1 MRFKGLDLNLL
12 MAFDALLDTR
22 SVSRAADRM
31 HLSQAA
37 MSSALGRLREYFG
50 DEILIVQGKRMYPT
64 AFAESLVP
72 RVKECL
78 RHVEEVI
85 STSPTF
91 DPATSQRT
99 FRVVASDYV
108 TGVLLAP
115 LVADLAHTAPRVRID
130 ILLPHDDVVKQ
141 IEDGDID
148 LLITPEHYVSTELPA
163 EVLYEEEHVVAG
175 WSENPLVQK
184 PISEND
190 LFGAG
195 HVAVSIGNQRVVS
208 YGDKQLESLGKTR
221 RVEVVA
227 PSFTLVPWLLEGTQ
241 RLALMHERLAIA
253 MARHFPI
260 AYTALPFQMPP
271 LREMVQFHFA
281 RASDEGLAW
290 LRGELRNIADRIVRN
305 RG

>member
-78 RHVEEVI
+78 RQVEEVI

-99 FRVVASDYV
+99 FRIVASDYV

-115 LVADLAHTAPRVRID
+115 LVADLVHTAPRIRIE
-130 ILLPHDDVVKQ
+130 ILLPHDDVVSQ

-148 LLITPEHYVSTELPA
+148 LLITPEDYVSNDLPA

-184 PISEND
+184 AISESD
-190 LFGAG
+190 LFAAG

-241 RLALMHERLAIA
+241 RLALMHERLAIS

-260 AYTALPFQMPP
+260 AYTALPFPMPP
-271 LREMVQFHFA
+271 LKEMVQFHVA
-281 RASDEGLAW
+281 RASDEGLTW
-290 LRGELRNIADRIVRN
+290 LRGELRTIADRIVRN